1 LVRFWHLLSEV
12 EWKAEHLVNQ
22 LEKIIFAVSIALTI
36 AIGASAQTKNFIPV
50 EGASLK
56 VKIDNAVT
64 QGRAGAQ
71 GGRFWVG
78 YQFEA
83 RPGVAVDFEV
93 VDSNGGVYF
102 SMDGASMSFDSRYE
116 TRELGLF
123 MLYDTQRDLF
133 TRAEVYNLR
142 RTHEFSGYPVYWA
155 GRAGNEESLNY
166 LKSFIDSSAPEINRL
181 ADRATFAIAL
191 HDDARV
197 ESILTDMIRRPIAEP
212 VRSRAIYW
220 LGFTPESQAKNNL
233 LAEIVRNNQE
243 GSEPRQQAMSA
254 VGMSRAGATLPLLEN
269 LFETMTARELRR
281 RALSGIAHNDNHE
294 AAAVYLIHIAEYEK
308 ELDLRKSAI
317 ASLGRIAGEKS
328 LGALTQTLD
337 SDPETEIQKQAV
349 IAIGRRPKDEA
360 IPILIRTARSHP
372 KIQVRKVAIQMLGQT
387 GDERAVAFFRELLG
401 K

>member
-1 LVRFWHLLSEV
+1 MNKLV
-12 EWKAEHLVNQ
+12 
-22 LEKIIFAVSIALTI
+22 KIVFAI
-36 AIGASAQTKNFIPV
+36 AIGVAGGAIVTGQTKNFIPV
-50 EGASLK
+50 DGASLK

-64 QGRAGAQ
+64 QGRAGAAQ

-83 RPGVAVDFEV
+83 RPGVAIDFEV
-93 VDSNGGVYF
+93 VDSSGGVYF
-102 SMDGASMSFDSRYE
+102 SIDGMSMSFDSRYE

-123 MLYDTQRDLF
+123 LLFDTQRNLF

-142 RTHEFSGYPVYWA
+142 RTHEFSSYPVYWA
-155 GRAGNEESLNY
+155 GRASNEESLNY
-166 LKSFIDSSAPEINRL
+166 LKSFIDSGAPEINRL

-197 ESILTDMIRRPIAEP
+197 ESVLTEMIRRPVVEP
-212 VRSRAIYW
+212 IRSRAISW
-220 LGFTPESQAKNNL
+220 LGYTPESQSKNNL
-233 LAEIVRNNQE
+233 LTEIVRNNQE
-243 GSEPRQQAMSA
+243 GSEARKQAMSA
-254 VGMSRAGATLPLLEN
+254 LGVSRAAATLPLLEN
-269 LFETMTARELRR
+269 LFETMTAKELKRG
-281 RALSGIAHNDNHE
+281 ALSGIARNDNRDG
-294 AAAVYLIHIAEYEK
+294 AATYLIRVAETEK

-317 ASLGRIAGEKS
+317 SSLGRIAGEKS
-328 LGALTQTLD
+328 LGAITNTLD

-372 KIQVRKVAIQMLGQT
+372 KMQVRKVAIQVLGQT

>member
-1 LVRFWHLLSEV
+1 VNKLV
-12 EWKAEHLVNQ
+12 KA
-22 LEKIIFAVSIALTI
+22 IFALALTV
-36 AIGASAQTKNFIPV
+36 AIGASVSGQTKSFIPV

-56 VKIDNAVT
+56 AKIENAVT

-83 RPGVAVDFEV
+83 RLGVAVDFEV
-93 VDSNGGVYF
+93 VDSTGGVYW
-102 SMDGASMSFDSRYE
+102 SIDGMSMSFDSRYE

-123 MLYDTQRDLF
+123 LLFDTQRALF
-133 TRAEVYNLR
+133 SRAEVYNLR
-142 RTHEFSGYPVYWA
+142 RTHEFSSYPVYWA
-155 GRAGNEESLNY
+155 GRASNEESLNY
-166 LKSFIDSSAPEINRL
+166 LKSFIDSVAPEINRL

-197 ESILTDMIRRPIAEP
+197 ESILTELIRRPIAEP

-220 LGFTPESQAKNNL
+220 LGYTPESASKNNL

-243 GSEPRQQAMSA
+243 WNEPRKQAMSA
-254 VGMSRAGATLPLLEN
+254 LGMSRAAATLPLLEN
-269 LFETMTARELRR
+269 LFETMTSRELRR
-281 RALSGIAHNDNHE
+281 GALGGIARNDNRDG
-294 AAAVYLIHIAEYEK
+294 AATYLIRVAETEK
-308 ELDLRKSAI
+308 EVELRKSAI
-317 ASLGRIAGEKS
+317 SSLGRIAGEKS
-328 LGALTQTLD
+328 LGALTNTLD

-372 KIQVRKVAIQMLGQT
+372 KMPVRKVAIQMLGQT
-387 GDERAVAFFRELLG
+387 GDDRAVVFFRELLG